1 MTKQMTHQKNY
12 NVGIVGATGMV
23 GQTFLRLIEE
33 RKFPLGELRP
43 FASENSLGK
52 TVKCKGKDW
61 SVQVLKNGCFDGL
74 DLVFIATGDELSL
87 EWSPQA
93 VKAGAFV
100 VDNSAAFRMNP
111 NSELVVPEINLSKV
125 DKKKPQIIAN
135 PNCTTIQLVMALK
148 PLQDAFGIEDVRVS
162 SYQSVSGAGQPG
174 HDELMEQ
181 IANHKPGMQ
190 HKPKTFPHTIL
201 NNVIPQ
207 IGSFNDDGFSS
218 EEVKV
223 MKETKKILGQP
234 DLKVSAFT
242 VRVPVPVSHSE
253 TVWVTLKKPA
263 ERGQIVKALE
273 NFPGIKIIDDPK
285 KNQYPLAEM
294 ATGKDEVFV
303 GRIHRDPENPQL
315 WMMWVVADNL
325 KKGAALNGIQIA
337 EGIFDIQPSL

>member
-1 MTKQMTHQKNY
+1 MNQRKY
-12 NVGIVGATGMV
+12 RVGVVGATGMV

-33 RKFPLGELRP
+33 RKFPLAELRP
-43 FASENSLGK
+43 FASESSAGK
-52 TVKCKGKDW
+52 SVACQNQNWEVKPLRPD
-61 SVQVLKNGCFDGL
+61 CFQDL

-148 PLQDAFGIEDVRVS
+148 PLQDAFGLEEVRVS
-162 SYQSVSGAGQPG
+162 SYQSVSGAGAPG
-174 HDELMEQ
+174 YDELMDQ
-181 IANHKPGMQ
+181 IANFKSGQ
-190 HKPKTFPHTIL
+190 LVAKTFPHAIL

-207 IGSFNDDGFSS
+207 IGSFNDDGYCS
-218 EEVKV
+218 EEIKV
-223 MKETKKILGQP
+223 MKETQKILGQS

-253 TVWVTLKKPA
+253 AVWITFKK
-263 ERGQIVKALE
+263 ETTRDEVVNALQK
-273 NFPGIKIIDDPK
+273 FPGIKVVDEPK
-285 KNQYPLAEM
+285 KSQYPLAQM
-294 ATGKDEVFV
+294 ATGQDEVFV
-303 GRIHRDPENPQL
+303 GRIHRDPENPKL
-315 WMMWVVADNL
+315 WLMWVVADNL

-337 EGIFDIQPSL
+337 EGIFDIQPGL